1 MTAIPLYQHVENVQV
16 NDVPPMKSMNEE
28 YYKKEFLRQCELSAE
43 ANSKDPVFQR
53 IMEKVEELDDW
64 IA

>member
-1 MTAIPLYQHVENVQV
+1 MTAIPLYQQENVQA
-16 NDVPPMKSMNEE
+16 NDVSSMKSMSEE
-28 YYKKEFLRQCELSAE
+28 YHKKEFLRQCELSAE

-53 IMEKVEELDDW
+53 IMEKVEDLDDW

>member
-1 MTAIPLYQHVENVQV
+1 MTAIPRYQHVENIQV
-16 NDVPPMKSMNEE
+16 NDVPPMKSMSEE

-43 ANSKDPVFQR
+43 ANNKDPVFQR